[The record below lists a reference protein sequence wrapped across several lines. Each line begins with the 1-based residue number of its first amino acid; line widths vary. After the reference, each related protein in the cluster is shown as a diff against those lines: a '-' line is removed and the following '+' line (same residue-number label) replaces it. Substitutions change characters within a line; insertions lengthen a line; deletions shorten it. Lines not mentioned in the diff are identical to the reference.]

1 MDKDGIVREYEYVD
15 VDNYE
20 RIEESM
26 QVTMEDVYDQT
37 MVFHIILLLG
47 RLEHI
52 DVTSNVLCCFFL

>member
-47 RLEHI
+47 RLEH
-52 DVTSNVLCCFFL
+52 